1 METSGYTT
9 SLQETIGLSSQF
21 SDIEMVYTSPS
32 GYTRLFRA
40 MRYGK
45 RFMLKSLKPEY
56 LLTPVYQQA
65 LRKEFEIGFQLD
77 HPNICRTIGFE
88 QVESLGHAI
97 ILEYI
102 DGFTL
107 AEAMEQHETQL
118 LNDIKSS
125 FLPGGELFSAL
136 QYIHSK
142 QIVHRDLKPSNIMI
156 THNGHTIKV
165 IDFSLSDSDA
175 FGILKQPAGT
185 REYLAPEQLLQG
197 TQADV
202 RADIYSLG
210 VILRKLA
217 TTICDKHMS
226 ALATVCC
233 QRDIT
238 LRPSSVQQISNNIS
252 TKPHTKYLKSILL
265 AVLVSA
271 ALALMSFIYLNLR
284 SKGYC

>member
-210 VILRKLA
+210 VILRQLSSLIDDPHFSHIA
-217 TTICDKHMS
+217 SICCHH
-226 ALATVCC
+226 
-233 QRDIT
+233 DID
-238 LRPSSVQQISNNIS
+238 LRPSSIQQISNGHNV
-252 TKPHTKYLKSILL
+252 KPHTSYGNIFLL
-265 AVLVSA
+265 AFLITI
-271 ALALMSFIYLNLR
+271 ALALVLVIILSLND
-284 SKGYC
+284 KGYL